1 MVEIKILMMENIY
14 QILKKHFLQQTSE
27 SEEKQIE
34 KFINDNPQEYKM
46 LYHLWWSN
54 TDIELKDFDSNRA
67 WEKVLGQVKQN
78 QVKTIPI
85 YTKLKRI
92 SAAAAI
98 LIAVSLSVFYI
109 SKRIT
114 DNEVIVQTD
123 KINKSDVIILS
134 DGSKI
139 WLNKNAKFSYPEKFN
154 RKICKVSLTGEAFFE
169 IARNPEKPF
178 IIETEHS
185 EITVLGTSFNVN
197 TDTIQTK
204 VAVTTGKVNVKSVY
218 SSLSINIAPN
228 YAATVTQNNIEKT
241 ENSNPNY
248 ISWKTGKFI
257 FEDTPIQEI
266 ITDLN
271 SFYEKQIIIKNQQV
285 KCQFSASFDQA
296 DLADII
302 EILELT
308 CNIKIIENEYGYEI
322 Y

>member
-1 MVEIKILMMENIY
+1 MENIY
-14 QILKKHFLQQTSE
+14 QILKKHFLRQTSA

-34 KFINDNPQEYKM
+34 KFKNDNLQEYKM

-54 TDIELKDFDSNRA
+54 TDIKLKDFDSTRA

-78 QVKTIPI
+78 QVKTIPLF
-85 YTKLKRI
+85 TKLRRF

-114 DNEVIVQTD
+114 DNEVIIQTD

-154 RKICKVSLTGEAFFE
+154 KKIRKVSLTGEAFFE
-169 IARNPEKPF
+169 IARNPGKPF
-178 IIETEHS
+178 IVETEHS

-218 SSLSINIAPN
+218 SNLSINIAPN

-266 ITDLN
+266 ISDLN
-271 SFYEKQIIIKNQQV
+271 SFYKKQIIIKNQQV
-285 KCQFSASFDQA
+285 NCQFSASFDHT

-308 CNIKIIENEYGYEI
+308 CNFKIIENENGYEI
-322 Y
+322 N